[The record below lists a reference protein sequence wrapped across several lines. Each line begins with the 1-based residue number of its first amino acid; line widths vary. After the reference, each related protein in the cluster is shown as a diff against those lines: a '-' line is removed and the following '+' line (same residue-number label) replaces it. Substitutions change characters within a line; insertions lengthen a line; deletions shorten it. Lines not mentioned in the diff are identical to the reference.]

1 MICRRCGAEIPD
13 NSIRC
18 TNCGIK
24 VNMRCPECKTLT
36 PFGVKTC
43 KNCGFELLKTCPS
56 CSALNIYNAQECRKC
71 HSSLEQVEIPEIEE
85 VKKQKKSEV
94 NQVSDFEVVRSFT
107 STKSSFN
114 NVSFE
119 EELQLNNVS
128 KNYEEQSK
136 VQDTKDIEEQKIFS
150 VEEESS
156 AIDEVVTAYQE
167 SEEVN
172 KVSDEV
178 QTSETIDDVLL
189 DIGTI
194 TPLEEVEEVQENEN
208 SSDVEAAED
217 TCEQQSVQNYEDEEE
232 ETDIDVQ
239 PAAVVKTLQL
249 IKSSLK
255 QIIAINGPEGSGK
268 SAVLRQVNDNL
279 SKNGYISL
287 YGSCTPLIQITS
299 FGFFQDAFLRL
310 MGFPP
315 FANSTESFIKDFKK
329 SNFAKVFSFLSG
341 SELSL
346 FLNVFYPSQ
355 KDSFENILENKN
367 QMFSILEKIIKSF
380 VQNEN
385 IIISID
391 NFELLDGASYEFI
404 LYMMEKG
411 FFNSRLKLLVS
422 YQENKSIQS
431 YFNSTGID
439 EKIFETIVLKK
450 FQKDELID
458 VVSKTMFIE
467 IDKILEAEYLD
478 ELVQKADGNAIRME
492 QEIALLFDT
501 GYISLK
507 DNDIL
512 INEENKPEVSPV
524 SFEELIKLRINS
536 LNPAAKTVLYMSAIM
551 GYRFASSILCLAVTM
566 PVKKAEQMLNYLHQE
581 MFIEKV
587 DNYTFEFKSLTLWKL
602 IYQEAKA
609 DLLYKENSERLYIS
623 LKPLILSSNLQKLIS
638 CSEALSKNESFLI
651 WQNTSSIAAKLGDT
665 NLYIIAQKQCLKLIE
680 EQDITDAEEIKAQI
694 YEEIGKLLCEKSPKE
709 AVTYLANVLDAE
721 IKASNYMKVIDISG
735 YFIKSCYLTGNY
747 FGVTEAVD
755 SIIKGLESI
764 ASNTS
769 DLELALIKTRKL
781 RALFN
786 IGNSE
791 QIINLVNEEIIP
803 VLDRELNSRQPDI
816 QYKNLALNAWLLSK
830 ITLAKAYCL
839 QGNNSVQQTIVEL
852 REFIEKNN
860 INSLYYSTQ
869 INIIEAFLNTVTGDI
884 NKSNEI
890 LNKLVLSYKN
900 KTMETNLLAEW
911 NLINIINRIL
921 SGQNKD
927 LKADLFEFAAFTNN
941 INEHFIKNIIKL
953 LLGYIIK
960 EEGNSSKALE
970 IYNEEITYF
979 AKEKM
984 ATGALLSWAFIVQLY
999 IAMDE
1004 DDKALNTA
1012 SKSLE
1017 IAQSPKIN
1025 NYLFAIYFQKYLAEI
1040 YLRKG
1045 DFTASKMYLE
1055 KALMLAK
1062 QFDLKYQL
1070 VDLYI
1075 SYAKHTEELMKSKH
1089 IYSSEN
1095 TKSVLDMYN
1104 KAVITA
1110 KELKLSNVI
1119 EKATQARSAFK
1130 TFCQLNSIEI

>member
-24 VNMRCPECKTLT
+24 VNMRCPECKTLN
-36 PFGVKTC
+36 PFGVKNC
-43 KNCGFELLKTCPS
+43 KNCGFELLKSCPS
-56 CSALNIYNAQECRKC
+56 CNSLNIYLAKECRKC
-71 HSSLEQVEIPEIEE
+71 HTPFSSFDVEEYQPEKNQETIE
-85 VKKQKKSEV
+85 KKKT
-94 NQVSDFEVVRSFT
+94 SDFEIVRSFT
-107 STKSSFN
+107 SQNSTFNSVPYEEPSNITQEENIDEEAVDNSTINNQDKIFNVEEAAPSVLAEENTEQSNEKENMIEDVLLEIENVVPIEEITDDIEIEQDSSEEDSAEMQN
-114 NVSFE
+114 QQSNQDDEDNE
-119 EELQLNNVS
+119 EEL
-128 KNYEEQSK
+128 
-136 VQDTKDIEEQKIFS
+136 DIE
-150 VEEESS
+150 
-156 AIDEVVTAYQE
+156 
-167 SEEVN
+167 
-172 KVSDEV
+172 
-178 QTSETIDDVLL
+178 
-189 DIGTI
+189 
-194 TPLEEVEEVQENEN
+194 
-208 SSDVEAAED
+208 
-217 TCEQQSVQNYEDEEE
+217 
-232 ETDIDVQ
+232 VQ
-239 PAAVVKTLQL
+239 PAAVIKTLQL
-249 IKSSLK
+249 VKSSLK

-279 SKNGYISL
+279 SKSGYISL

-315 FANSTESFIKDFKK
+315 FATSTESFIKDFKK

-355 KDSFENILENKN
+355 KDNFENILENKK

-431 YFNSTGID
+431 YFDSTGVD

-450 FQKDELID
+450 FSKEELVD
-458 VVSKTMFIE
+458 VINKTMFIE
-467 IDKILEAEYLD
+467 IDKIIDAEYLD
-478 ELVQKADGNAIRME
+478 ELLQKADGNAIRME
-492 QEIALLFDT
+492 QEIALLFDS
-501 GYISLK
+501 GYIALK

-524 SFEELIKLRINS
+524 SFDELIKLRINS

-566 PVKKAEQMLNYLHQE
+566 PVKKAEQMLDYLHQE
-581 MFIEKV
+581 MFIQKV

-680 EQDITDAEEIKAQI
+680 EQDITDAEEVKAQI

-721 IKASNYMKVIDISG
+721 IKASNYMKVIDLSG

-755 SIIKGLESI
+755 SITKGLDSI

-781 RALFN
+781 RALLN

-803 VLDRELNSRQPDI
+803 VLDREINAKQPDV
-816 QYKNLALNAWLLSK
+816 QYKTLVINAWLLSK
-830 ITLAKAYCL
+830 ITLAKAYAL
-839 QGNNSVQQTIVEL
+839 QGNNSVNQTISELKTFVE
-852 REFIEKNN
+852 KTNN
-860 INSLYYSTQ
+860 NSMYYSTQ
-869 INIIEAFLNTVTGDI
+869 ISIIEAFANTVTGEI

-890 LNKLVLSYKN
+890 LNKLALSYKN

-911 NLINIINRIL
+911 NLLNIINRIL

-941 INEHFIKNIIKL
+941 INEHFIKNIVKL

-960 EEGNSSKALE
+960 EEGNSTKALE
-970 IYNEEITYF
+970 IFNEEITYF
-979 AKEKM
+979 AKEKV
-984 ATGALLSWAFIVQLY
+984 ATGALLSWALIVQLY
-999 IAMDE
+999 LATGE

-1025 NYLFAIYFQKYLAEI
+1025 NYFFTIYFQKYLAEI
-1040 YLRKG
+1040 YSRKT
-1045 DFTASKMYLE
+1045 DFTAAKMYLE
-1055 KALMLAK
+1055 KSLMLAK
-1062 QFDLKYQL
+1062 QYDLKYQL

-1075 SYAKHTEELMKSKH
+1075 NYAKSTEELMKSKH
-1089 IYSSEN
+1089 IYSAEN
-1095 TKSVLDMYN
+1095 TKLVLDMYN
-1104 KAVITA
+1104 KAVLTA
-1110 KELKLSNVI
+1110 KELQIPKVI
-1119 EKATQARSAFK
+1119 ETAVQARAAFK